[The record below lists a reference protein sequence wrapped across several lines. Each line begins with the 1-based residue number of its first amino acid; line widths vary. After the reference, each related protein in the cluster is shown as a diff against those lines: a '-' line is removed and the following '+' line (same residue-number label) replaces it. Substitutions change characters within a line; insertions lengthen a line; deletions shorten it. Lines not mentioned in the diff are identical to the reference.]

1 MEEGELSWV
10 GNDLSFILIT
20 WYIQNTKF
28 TGVVIWN
35 AVSIQLSKKS
45 DGIYSYSIDDF
56 DIHVFADE
64 VDHR

>member
-1 MEEGELSWV
+1 MEKGELSWV

-20 WYIQNTKF
+20 WYLQNTKF
-28 TGVVIWN
+28 
-35 AVSIQLSKKS
+35 IQLSKKS
-45 DGIYSYSIDDF
+45 DGIYNYSIDDF